1 MSGGFSYLTTFG
13 ESVILNFVPK
23 IFSNQGETM
32 EKYYVSKK
40 GKLFAGTAIPKGEYK
55 EISLEKFCEIA
66 ESRRENCW
74 YN

>member
-1 MSGGFSYLTTFG
+1 
-13 ESVILNFVPK
+13 
-23 IFSNQGETM
+23 M